1 MDKKETI
8 QLAVMKT
15 EIKLISKQMDC
26 ILPKIDEIHDT
37 FIRGEGKIHSLE
49 KEVFGNG
56 KPGIRT
62 EINKLTLLVEKKFS
76 WYAGAIAFA
85 SIIFTIVIQLLLRKY
100 GG

>member
-1 MDKKETI
+1 
-8 QLAVMKT
+8 MKT
-15 EIKLISKQMDC
+15 EMKEINKQMEC
-26 ILPKIDEIHDT
+26 ITPKIDEIHDT
-37 FIRGEGKIHSLE
+37 FIRGEGKISVLE

-85 SIIFTIVIQLLLRKY
+85 SIIFTVIIQLLIRKY